1 MSVQRAGT
9 EVAYTVTW
17 LEMTRRPSYDWPHQP
32 SGPAASLLRAEDP
45 PRWWFDALYG
55 AVGRDYAWED
65 MPERSDAEWRAW
77 FDPAHMRLYA
87 LVARGW
93 PHGFFLLDESGGEDA
108 GGGGAA
114 TDLAYFGLVPEAI
127 GGGWGS
133 WLLRTAIL
141 TAWEREGMERL
152 TVNTCTLDHPRAL
165 AIYQSNGFVPV
176 RRAERTRTLKRDRD
190 LSRIPD

>member
-1 MSVQRAGT
+1 MSVQPAGT
-9 EVAYTVTW
+9 EVDYTVTW
-17 LEMTRRPSYDWPHQP
+17 LEMTRRPAYDWPHQP
-32 SGPAASLLRAEDP
+32 SGPAASLLLAEDT

-65 MPERSDAEWRAW
+65 MPERSDAEWEAW

-87 LVARGW
+87 LMSRGW
-93 PHGFFLLDESGGEDA
+93 PHGFFMLDESGGEDA
-108 GGGGAA
+108 RGGETA

-127 GGGWGS
+127 GRGWGT

-141 TAWEREGMERL
+141 TAWEREGLERL

-165 AIYQSNGFVPV
+165 ATYQKAGFAPV
-176 RRAERTRTLKRDRD
+176 RRAEHRRILKRDRD